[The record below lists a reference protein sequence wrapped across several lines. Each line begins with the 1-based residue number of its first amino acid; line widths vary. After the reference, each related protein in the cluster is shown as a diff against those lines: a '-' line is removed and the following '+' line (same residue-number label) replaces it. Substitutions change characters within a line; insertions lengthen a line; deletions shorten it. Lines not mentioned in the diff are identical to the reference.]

1 MLASDIFV
9 TPNFKFGEFGCK
21 DGTPVPVYLY
31 YNMRMLA
38 GALEGLRGH
47 FQKPIIINSAY
58 RTPAYNKKVGGVP
71 ASQHLSCSAVD
82 IRIVGIPPVHI
93 FQVIRS
99 FMKKGLIPAGAVIVY
114 DSFVHYDIRGHI
126 VVIDNRERNSCSQ

>member
-1 MLASDIFV
+1 MLASEIFV
-9 TPNFKFGEFGCK
+9 TPNFKFGEFACK
-21 DGTPVPVYLY
+21 DGTPVPMHLY

-82 IRIVGIPPVHI
+82 IRIVGVPPVHI

-99 FMKKGLIPAGAVIVY
+99 FMKKGLIPAGAVIRY

-126 VVIDNRERNSCSQ
+126 VEIGNCERNNCSQ

>member
-1 MLASDIFV
+1 MLASEIFV
-9 TPNFKFGEFGCK
+9 TPNFKFKEFSCK
-21 DGTPVPVYLY
+21 DGTHVPVHLY

-82 IRIVGIPPVHI
+82 IKIMGVPPVHI
-93 FQVIRS
+93 YNVIRS

-126 VVIDNRERNSCSQ
+126 VVIDSRERNSCSQ